1 MGADGVSQGMRV
13 LRMRQLLASLAA
25 LLLVALGLTTAQAP
39 LSPPQGG
46 GGAPPSTPTSTA
58 SSVPVEEGTW
68 ELTEYLTAAGYKQ
81 VVSDSGR
88 AYAQFGKGRYRMNAG
103 CGTLRGSYMLEGTR
117 LLFSPHVSS
126 MLGDCPQVLASQEQT
141 LIALLYRVARIDSLA
156 PIEGEAPGLALLDD
170 GGETLVT
177 LQAPDAVPLQGRR
190 WRLIAYRDRDAMI
203 RPALPEPVFTL
214 WFEDATNLAGVA
226 CDRYSASFTRE
237 DRFLRLL
244 GPVATSRF
252 GCEQSAVARQQ
263 GDAYIDALSQM
274 EAYRVDGDTL
284 LLRDRDGRMLARF
297 QPLEAEQQRGERPD
311 TGLADGA
318 VGRPG
323 DGFAPEAFDL
333 GRGMQ
338 SREP

>member
-1 MGADGVSQGMRV
+1 MGADGVSQGTRV
-13 LRMRQLLASLAA
+13 MRMRQLLASLAA
-25 LLLVALGLTTAQAP
+25 LLLVAPGPTAAQAP
-39 LSPPQGG
+39 LSPPL
-46 GGAPPSTPTSTA
+46 TPTPTA
-58 SSVPVEEGTW
+58 SPSSLEDGTW
-68 ELTEYLTAAGYKQ
+68 ELTQYLTAAGYKE

-88 AYAQFGKGRYRMNAG
+88 AYAQFGKGRFRMNAG

-156 PIEGEAPGLALLDD
+156 PIEGETPGLALLDD

-237 DRFLRLL
+237 DRFLRLQ

-252 GCEQSAVARQQ
+252 GCTRSAAARQQ

-284 LLRDRDGRMLARF
+284 LVRDRDGRMLARF